1 MRCQRELLLSQVLIA
16 DDSVPLRSG
25 LRKLIEEHA
34 GWVCAEALNGRDAI
48 TKVQQLPPDIVIL
61 GLHARN
67 GRTSNGSRNQ

>member
-48 TKVQQLPPDIVIL
+48 TI
-61 GLHARN
+61 N
-67 GRTSNGSRNQ
+67 GRTSNGSRYQ